1 MRNAAG
7 LLLTV
12 LWSGVP
18 LGQSA
23 DSPVAFEV
31 ASVKAS
37 PPPGGRGMRVGCNG
51 GPGSKDP
58 GTITCTNMNLA
69 NLVTMAYGI
78 AHYLLSGLS
87 PGDSERFEIAAKL
100 PAGATKDQVELMWQ
114 NLLAERFKLAVHRE
128 NKEISGYELV
138 VAKGGLK
145 VKESAPPPPAPAATD
160 DAAPPAP
167 PRPAG
172 PPKFQLD
179 KDGFPD
185 LPAGRGASMIMMNGK
200 ARWRASDETMEQL
213 AAMLGV
219 QLDQPV
225 KDATGLQGKYDFTLS
240 WANES
245 FGGGRGAL
253 AGPDGGAP
261 AAGLAEP
268 DNGPTLLQAIQSQL
282 GVKLEQKKT
291 PVEILVVDHVEKVPT
306 EN

>member
-1 MRNAAG
+1 MRNTAS

-12 LWSGVP
+12 LWGGVA

-23 DSPVAFEV
+23 DAPVAFEV

-37 PPPGGRGMRVGCNG
+37 PPPDGRGMRVGCNG

-58 GTITCTNMNLA
+58 GRITCTNMNLA

-87 PGDSERFEIAAKL
+87 PADSERFEIAAKL
-100 PAGATKDQVELMWQ
+100 PEGATKDQVKLMWQ
-114 NLLAERFKLAVHRE
+114 NLLAERFKLTVHHE

-145 VKESAPPPPAPAATD
+145 VKESAPPPPATD
-160 DAAPPAP
+160 DVASPAP
-167 PRPAG
+167 PRPDG

-213 AAMLGV
+213 ASMLGA
-219 QLDQPV
+219 QLGQPV
-225 KDATGLQGKYDFTLS
+225 KDATGLKGKYDFTLS

-245 FGGGRGAL
+245 FGGGRGSAV
-253 AGPDGGAP
+253 AGPEGGAP
-261 AAGLAEP
+261 AAAFAEP

>member
-1 MRNAAG
+1 MRNCVG
-7 LLLTV
+7 LLLIV
-12 LWSGVP
+12 LCSGAAW
-18 LGQSA
+18 GQYTEA
-23 DSPVAFEV
+23 PVAFEV

-37 PPPGGRGMRVGCNG
+37 APPDGRGMRVGCNG

-78 AHYLLSGLS
+78 AHYLLSGLTMT
-87 PGDSERFEIAAKL
+87 DSGRFEIVAKL
-100 PAGATKDQVELMWQ
+100 PEGATKDQVKLMWQ
-114 NLLAERFKLAVHRE
+114 NLLAERFKLTVHRE

-145 VKESAPPPPAPAATD
+145 VKEAAPPPAAAD
-160 DAAPPAP
+160 DTASPAP
-167 PRPAG
+167 PRLDG

-185 LPAGRGASMIMMNGK
+185 LPAGRGPSMIMMNGK
-200 ARWRASDETMEQL
+200 ARWRASGETMEQL
-213 AAMLGV
+213 ASMLGA
-219 QLDQPV
+219 QLGQPV
-225 KDATGLQGKYDFTLS
+225 KDATGMTGKYDFTLS
-240 WANES
+240 WANEPLAA
-245 FGGGRGAL
+245 GRGGAM
-253 AGPDGGAP
+253 ASPDG
-261 AAGLAEP
+261 AAAANLAEA

-291 PVEILVVDHVEKVPT
+291 AVEILVVDHVEKVPT